1 MKHASLIKK
10 IGTIRS
16 VSEGTKSEQD
26 SGLLRNHNRKR
37 MLRVVNVKIKKI
49 LGRLLETKQWLGK
62 LKETC
67 EYQDKLMEIKEGLR
81 RPRETCRD
89 QGRLIETW
97 KIR

>member
-1 MKHASLIKK
+1 
-10 IGTIRS
+10 
-16 VSEGTKSEQD
+16 
-26 SGLLRNHNRKR
+26 
-37 MLRVVNVKIKKI
+37 MLKYLPQTL